1 MPWHYRTVPGMSWFR
16 VPARAL
22 FLANLAGAVL
32 AGLGVETLQK
42 HMTDSP

>member
-1 MPWHYRTVPGMSWFR
+1 MSWFR

-32 AGLGVETLQK
+32 AGLGV
-42 HMTDSP
+42 DSLRTSHDSLA